1 MAEMMLQRTRAV
13 QVEPVWSAFI
23 SRWPTL
29 DEARRAGDAELAEVL
44 APLGLNWRI
53 QNIVR
58 LIRSLP
64 DLAMAERLSGARG
77 VGHYVESAVRCFAFG
92 ERVPIVDANVVRFYS
107 RVFGFPVTDA
117 TRRDREFHAFAES
130 LLPDA
135 RWKEYN
141 WALLDITADSKAGEI
156 FARLAE
162 FMRQAERGLPL

>member
-1 MAEMMLQRTRAV
+1 MAEMMLQRTRAA

-29 DEARRAGDAELAEVL
+29 DEARRASDAELAEAL

-53 QNIVR
+53 QNLIR

-64 DLAMAERLSGARG
+64 DVETPDRLRGAQG
-77 VGHYVESAVRCFAFG
+77 VGPYVESAVRCFAFG
-92 ERVPIVDANVVRFYS
+92 ERVAIVDANVVRFYS
-107 RVFGFPVTDA
+107 RVFGFPVTDS
-117 TRRDREFHAFAES
+117 TRRDRAFHAFAAS

-141 WALLDITADSKAGEI
+141 WAILDVMAGSN
-156 FARLAE
+156 A
-162 FMRQAERGLPL
+162 